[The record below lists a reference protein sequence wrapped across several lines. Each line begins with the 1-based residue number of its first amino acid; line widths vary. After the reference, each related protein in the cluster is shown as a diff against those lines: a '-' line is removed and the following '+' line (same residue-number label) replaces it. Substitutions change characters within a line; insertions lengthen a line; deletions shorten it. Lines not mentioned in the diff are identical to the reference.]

1 MRIFSPSPRS
11 TSPTTFLLP
20 LGPSPESIPEDG
32 ARVHVPRQAAST
44 SGPTH
49 TGVGGQPVSRAS
61 SGAWPD
67 APMRI
72 PSGRLEGLGSTTT
85 GLATGDASPDP
96 SPDPDPQD
104 APSDEGTDYQRV
116 VADASGPYR
125 ARADRVREQARAAK
139 LQMLAQAET
148 ARRAQANAS
157 PERAHTLI
165 E

>member
-1 MRIFSPSPRS
+1 MSIFLASSRP

-32 ARVHVPRQAAST
+32 ARVHVPRQTVST
-44 SGPTH
+44 SGPTR
-49 TGVGGQPVSRAS
+49 TGTDGRLESQAS
-61 SGAWPD
+61 SGAWPG

-72 PSGRLEGLGSTTT
+72 PSDSLEDAGSTTA
-85 GLATGDASPDP
+85 GLATGDASSNP
-96 SPDPDPQD
+96 SPDPDPRD
-104 APSDEGTDYQRV
+104 APSDGGTDYQRV
-116 VADASGPYR
+116 VADASGPHR

>member
-1 MRIFSPSPRS
+1 
-11 TSPTTFLLP
+11 
-20 LGPSPESIPEDG
+20 
-32 ARVHVPRQAAST
+32 
-44 SGPTH
+44 
-49 TGVGGQPVSRAS
+49 
-61 SGAWPD
+61 
-67 APMRI
+67 MRI
-72 PSGRLEGLGSTTT
+72 PSDRLEGLGSTST

-116 VADASGPYR
+116 VADASGPHR
-125 ARADRVREQARAAK
+125 ARADRIREQARAAK